1 MNPRSQLAVAA
12 TGVTLLSATSLHAV
26 FVDTAWV
33 APVVGAVLAVLVG
46 AEVGSRLG
54 QHLVARPLWR
64 FLGSALTATFFL
76 TAVYAHEGA
85 VFGFIPR
92 GHTWHLLNAMRH
104 KAFTEIHDLPTP
116 APTYKAI
123 MMITA
128 AGVAMVAIAVDQL
141 SVRAPLIGLPLLA
154 LYSVPEWLARH
165 GTGWIPLALGGS
177 GYVALLIREGRD
189 RTSRWGRTVTGA
201 SALGHDRSAATAMS
215 QAGWRIGAVALAV
228 ALVVPPLIPDLGHFN
243 LAKGGGVASNATVHY
258 DSVSQLGGDLHQGAT
273 IAQYTY
279 RASDSSGHYLRTT
292 TLDKFTGKEFVS
304 LPRTADEGVDA
315 TSDTLVVQG
324 ANAAIPTTG
333 LTTDVAINKQLGDKL
348 LPIPEG
354 TDKLAGLQGTWWYQQ
369 SSETVF
375 GPNGTGTSNQ
385 RFTATSRALAPAPAD
400 LQQSTAVTTKDPDYR
415 ALAPDLSLPQLPAVV
430 KQKAA
435 AVTKGLTTPYEK
447 AVALQNYFLSPTN
460 FSYSLNGPPGTGS
473 AALVAFL
480 TTHRS
485 GYCQQ
490 FADAMVLM
498 ARTLKIPARVA
509 LGFTTGTTTGTGVY
523 SVNNH
528 DAHAWPELF
537 FKGVG
542 WLRFEPTPRGDGTT
556 APASYSNLSV
566 STIQALTNE
575 AASTGSGTKVDP
587 VIKPGIHTPNSGG
600 SSGSSGNNTFSLPV
614 SGQTLATIVL
624 VLVLILFVV
633 AFPVLRSTTRSHRLR
648 AAGDARTVAL
658 LAWRETMRDA
668 YDLGHSSSVAD
679 SPRQAARRLTE
690 SAGLTGSAA
699 ASLERLARAVEKA
712 RYAPLAGDSAGL
724 LDAAAAVRVA
734 MYANAARRTRLRA
747 KTLPPSMVASM
758 GDGWS
763 RGAAGLSRWTG
774 RAVAR
779 VTGWGNR
786 LLRRPSVL
794 VASQQAKAEERPKV
808 GVGR

>member
-33 APVVGAVLAVLVG
+33 APVVGAVLSVLVG
-46 AEVGSRLG
+46 AEIGSRLG
-54 QHLVARPLWR
+54 QHLVARPFWR
-64 FLGSALTATFFL
+64 FLGSALGATFFL

-104 KAFTEIHDLPTP
+104 KAFTEIHNLPTP

-258 DSVSQLGGDLHQGAT
+258 DSVSSLGGDLHQGAT

-279 RASDSSGHYLRTT
+279 RASDNAGHYLRTT
-292 TLDKFTGKEFVS
+292 TLDKFNGKAFVS
-304 LPRTADEGVDA
+304 LARTADDGVDA
-315 TSDTLVVQG
+315 TSDTLIVAG
-324 ANAAIPTTG
+324 ASAAIPTTG
-333 LTTDVAINKQLGDKL
+333 LTTDIAINKQLGDRL

-354 TDKLAGLQGTWWYQQ
+354 TNKLEGLQGTWWYQQ

-375 GPNGTGTSNQ
+375 GPNAAGTSNQ
-385 RFTATSRALAPAPAD
+385 RFTATSKALSPAPAD
-400 LQQSTAVTTKDPDYR
+400 LQQSQAVTTKDANYST
-415 ALAPDLSLPQLPAVV
+415 LAADLSLPQLPAIV

-447 AVALQNYFLSPTN
+447 GVALQNYFLSSAFT
-460 FSYSLNGPPGTGS
+460 YSLNGPPGTGT

-480 TTHRS
+480 TTHPS

-490 FADAMVLM
+490 FAGAMVLM

-509 LGFTTGTTTGTGVY
+509 LGFTTGTTTGNGVY

-528 DAHAWPELF
+528 DAHAWPELY

-556 APASYSNLSV
+556 FRASYSDLTV
-566 STIQALTNE
+566 SAIQALSNE
-575 AASTGSGTKVDP
+575 PSVTTGGTRPDQ
-587 VIKPGIHTPNSGG
+587 IFKPGTHVPNGGGSAG
-600 SSGSSGNNTFSLPV
+600 SSGHHTFSLPV
-614 SGQTLATIVL
+614 SGRTLVTILVVLAL
-624 VLVLILFVV
+624 VLFAV
-633 AFPVLRSTTRSHRLR
+633 AFPVLRTTTRRRRLR
-648 AAGDARTVAL
+648 SAGDSRTVAL

-668 YDLGHSSSVAD
+668 YDLGHASSTAD

-724 LDAAAAVRVA
+724 LDAAAAVSVA
-734 MYANAARRTRLRA
+734 MYAHASRRTRLRA
-747 KTLPPSMVASM
+747 KTLPPSMVAAI

-763 RGAAGLSRWTG
+763 RGVAALSRSTG
-774 RAVAR
+774 RGVAR
-779 VTGWGNR
+779 VTGWTNR
-786 LLRRPSVL
+786 LLRRPSGP
-794 VASQQAKAEERPKV
+794 VAGPQPTVDERPKV
-808 GVGR
+808 GAGL